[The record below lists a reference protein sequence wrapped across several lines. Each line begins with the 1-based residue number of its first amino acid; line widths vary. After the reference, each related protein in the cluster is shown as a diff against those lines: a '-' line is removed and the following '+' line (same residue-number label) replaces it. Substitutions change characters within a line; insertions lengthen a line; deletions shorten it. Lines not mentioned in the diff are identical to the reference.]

1 MCMGVG
7 KGDVRFPVFDKEK
20 GCWKLETE
28 EGTETGDALYIAS
41 EFAKTGLYYRYRV
54 NGELEHVHSFEQIID
69 DLLRNNG
76 NVSIEGFEE
85 YFSAQELRLLLALQ
99 LKYKRR

>member
-1 MCMGVG
+1 MGEG
-7 KGDVRFPVFDKEK
+7 KRDVRFPVFDKEERF
-20 GCWKLETE
+20 WKLETE

-41 EFAKTGLYYRYRV
+41 EFAKTGLFYKYKV
-54 NGELEHVHSFEQIID
+54 NGELTHEHSFNAVVD

-85 YFSAQELRLLLALQ
+85 YFSAQELRLLFTLQ
-99 LKYKRR
+99 LKYKT